1 MRAMAQRRPWNKRQT
16 ETQNDKVVRRIIRKF
31 GSGNVDRQT
40 MFGYNCLH
48 VDSRQPETRSVS
60 ALLISELAEVV
71 ELVDTQR

>member
-1 MRAMAQRRPWNKRQT
+1 MRAMAQRRPSNERLT
-16 ETQNDKVVRRIIRKF
+16 ETQNDNIVRRIIGKF

-60 ALLISELAEVV
+60 ALSIFELAEVV

>member
-1 MRAMAQRRPWNKRQT
+1 M
-16 ETQNDKVVRRIIRKF
+16 
-31 GSGNVDRQT
+31 DRQT
-40 MFGYNCLH
+40 IFGYNGLH